1 MIHAQTSARGAMA
14 KIKSGDVEGD
24 RGSDEMREIEV
35 ALDFTP
41 NALAS
46 LMYRQ
51 GDTMVLACAT
61 KADSLPRWLS
71 LIHI

>member
-1 MIHAQTSARGAMA
+1 MIHAQTSAREAMA
-14 KIKSGDVEGD
+14 KMKSGDVEGD

-51 GDTMVLACAT
+51 GDTMVLA
-61 KADSLPRWLS
+61 LS
-71 LIHI
+71 LIHISEPTSPY

>member
-51 GDTMVLACAT
+51 GETMVLACAT
-61 KADSLPRWLS
+61 KADSLPRLS

>member
-1 MIHAQTSARGAMA
+1 MIHAQASARGAMT
-14 KIKSGDVEGD
+14 KMKSGDVESNRD
-24 RGSDEMREIEV
+24 SNEMREIEV

-61 KADSLPRWLS
+61 KADSLP
-71 LIHI
+71 